1 MQSVMARP
9 ELGDAVLSYLDA
21 HPNAVDTARGIAAY
35 WLHSLAC
42 DMDEI
47 ELTLDTLVADN
58 RIERTVTADGTRL
71 YGKRSGTK

>member
-1 MQSVMARP
+1 MARP
-9 ELGDAVLSYLDA
+9 ELGDAVLRYLDA

-35 WLHSLAC
+35 WLNGLAC

-71 YGKRSGTK
+71 YGKGSASQ